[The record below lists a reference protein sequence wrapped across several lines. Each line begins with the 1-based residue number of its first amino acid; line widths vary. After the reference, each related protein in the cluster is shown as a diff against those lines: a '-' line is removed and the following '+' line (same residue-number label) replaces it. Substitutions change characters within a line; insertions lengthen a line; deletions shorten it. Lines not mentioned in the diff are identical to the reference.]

1 MKLNFKPRSWHTWSS
16 LILALP
22 ILIVAVTA
30 IFMSHRKALGTEE
43 IKVAAQWLPGY
54 QAVTG
59 KAGRNEARSSLRTA
73 SGETYVGTLGGLYR
87 LSGDGLIAV
96 EEVGETQI
104 RALAETRWG
113 RIAAARNG
121 VWLQENGND
130 GKDSK
135 WQRVLKGDASSA
147 ASQPDG
153 SIVVA
158 LRDKGL
164 LASRDGRRWQADAQ
178 LATALAGLPSDAGEP
193 ISLSRLVLDL
203 HTGKAFLGKDGEWVW
218 IDLIGLA
225 MSLLALTGVTMWWR
239 GQRRKAALL
248 GA

>member
-1 MKLNFKPRSWHTWSS
+1 MKLNFTPRSWHTWSS

-30 IFMSHRKALGTEE
+30 IFMAHRKALGTEE

-54 QAVTG
+54 QA
-59 KAGRNEARSSLRTA
+59 AGTKPWRNEARSSLRTA
-73 SGETYVGTLGGLYR
+73 SGETYVGTQGGLYR
-87 LSGDGLIAV
+87 LSGEQLLPV
-96 EEVGETQI
+96 EELGDTQI
-104 RALAETRWG
+104 RALAETGWG

-121 VWLQENGND
+121 VWLQENSSG
-130 GKDSK
+130 SK

-147 ASQPDG
+147 TSQPDG

-164 LASRDGRRWQADAQ
+164 LASNDGQHWQNDAR
-178 LATALAGLPSDAGEP
+178 LATALAGLPNDSGEP
-193 ISLSRLVLDL
+193 VTLSKLVFDL
-203 HTGKAFLGKDGEWVW
+203 HSGRAFFGKDSEWIW
-218 IDLIGLA
+218 IDIVGLA
-225 MSLLALTGVTMWWR
+225 MSLLALTGVYMWWR